1 MTTLP
6 AGLSIRPATEA
17 DLPAIN
23 DIFYQS
29 EIAGA
34 ASPPS
39 AQTLTFPDHVLATG
53 AMYVAELAGT
63 VIGYSGSIA
72 RGDVV
77 FLTDL
82 FVRPPQQSTHVG
94 RMLLRHVLPRD
105 GRTLCTVAS
114 TDPRAL
120 SRYVREGMRPRLPVL
135 FLRGDVPALGPLPAN
150 DVTIVEAAPDDP
162 AFAAWDAE
170 IGGRPRPQELAFWRR
185 AHRAVIAWFQRGSA
199 TIGYG
204 VFHQRSGGS
213 LWTPDAITLGP
224 IGVRDERDAVA
235 CVMAAVAWARARN
248 DIVRLALI
256 GPHPALAP
264 LLDAHFRLVEVETF
278 CCSTSPCFDPARY
291 LPSGADLL

>member
-34 ASPPS
+34 
-39 AQTLTFPDHVLATG
+39 
-53 AMYVAELAGT
+53 MYVAELADAIVGC
-63 VIGYSGSIA
+63 SGSIA
-72 RGDVV
+72 RGNVV

-82 FVRPPQQSTHVG
+82 FVRPQQQSSHVG
-94 RMLLRHVLPRD
+94 RMLLRHVLLHD

-135 FLRGDVPALGPLPAN
+135 YLRGDVPALGPLPTG
-150 DVTIVEAAPDDP
+150 DVAITIVEAAPDDR
-162 AFAAWDAE
+162 AFATWDAE
-170 IGGRPRPQELAFWRR
+170 IGGRPRPQEIAFWRR
-185 AHRAVIAWFQRGSA
+185 AHNAVPVWFQRGGA

-224 IGVRDERDAVA
+224 IGVRDERDAAA
-235 CVMAAVAWARARN
+235 CVLAAVAWARARN
-248 DIVRLALI
+248 DNVRLTLI

-278 CCSTSPCFDPARY
+278 CCSTAPFFDPGRY